1 MPMPPKPEEEKGIKV
16 SCILYQDELKFLT
29 ARAKERRIS
38 RSQLL
43 RELLS
48 DWIEKEKRHERPL
61 QDFAAE

>member
-16 SCILYQDELKFLT
+16 SCVLYQEELKSLT

-43 RELLS
+43 REIVQE
-48 DWIEKEKRHERPL
+48 WIRREEKEN
-61 QDFAAE
+61 